1 MGGDFGVKFWTFVVR
16 GWGGTKIKQVQAREE
31 GGGGEGEG
39 ANFCHFNNVIIEY
52 FNI

>member
-31 GGGGEGEG
+31 GGEGGECK
-39 ANFCHFNNVIIEY
+39 FLSF
-52 FNI
+52 